1 MIYTAI
7 IVLVICFTGCSL
19 RSTYPTLGAIAGG
32 GAGSLGGPGAAAL
45 GAGAGAIA
53 GEAWKNKDALIE
65 AEEKIE
71 ALSHGDVTALIS
83 SSMSEHQTGFDS
95 FTSYIKKILIGAAVL
110 LGGYLGIPI
119 FIAKRTA
126 QSCSK
131 TEAEKHLTR
140 APFPVK
146 PTSQNEKL

>member
-7 IVLVICFTGCSL
+7 ILLVICFTGCSL

-45 GAGAGAIA
+45 

-83 SSMSEHQTGFDS
+83 SSMSEHQTGFEK
-95 FTSYIKKILIGAAVL
+95 FTSSIKTILIGCAIL
-110 LGGYLGIPI
+110 LGGYLAIPI
-119 FIAKRTA
+119 VIAKRTA

-146 PTSQNEKL
+146 PPSQNEKL